1 MTWKKVPKNEEDT
14 VELLFPVPFYKSN
27 IEIKKSEL
35 DFIKKQKFTRNYNAF
50 IVEKNVLACE
60 EMKDMVGI
68 ITEKVKTFFYEIC
81 GMSDIVEPELVN
93 SWVNLHQ
100 KGDWAQTHNHYNS
113 IITGVLYLDV
123 NENSGD
129 FNVYRE
135 SHFFGPQL
143 YFEKR
148 EENRMN
154 AEKVSFRPKN
164 GDLYLFPAH
173 IKHDVSS
180 NNSDLKRLS
189 LAFNYMMRGIIKS
202 EYSEVKI

>member
-1 MTWKKVPKNEEDT
+1 MTWKKLPRDQDQVD
-14 VELLFPVPFYKSN
+14 LLFFTPFYKSN
-27 IEIKKSEL
+27 LKIKESEFE
-35 DFIKKQKFTRNYNAF
+35 FIKQQKFVRNHNAF
-50 IVEKNVLACE
+50 ILEKNILACE
-60 EMKDMVGI
+60 EMNDLADT
-68 ITEKVKTFFYEIC
+68 ITEKVKIFFYEIC

-100 KGDWAQTHNHYNS
+100 KGDWAQVHNHYNS

-135 SHFFGPQL
+135 SHLFGPQL

-148 EENRMN
+148 EDNRMN
-154 AEKVSFRPKN
+154 AEKISFRPKN
-164 GDLYLFPAH
+164 GDLYLFPAN

>member
-1 MTWKKVPKNEEDT
+1 MTWKKLPRDQDQVD
-14 VELLFPVPFYKSN
+14 LLFFTPFYKSN
-27 IEIKKSEL
+27 LKIKESEFE
-35 DFIKKQKFTRNYNAF
+35 FIKQQKFVRNHNAF
-50 IVEKNVLACE
+50 ILEKNILACE
-60 EMKDMVGI
+60 EMKDLADT
-68 ITEKVKTFFYEIC
+68 ITEKVKIFFYEIC

-100 KGDWAQTHNHYNS
+100 KGDWAQVHNHYNS

-135 SHFFGPQL
+135 SHLFGPQL

-148 EENRMN
+148 EDNRMN
-154 AEKVSFRPKN
+154 AEKISFRPKN
-164 GDLYLFPAH
+164 GDLYLFPAN

>member
-1 MTWKKVPKNEEDT
+1 MTWKKLPREQDQVD
-14 VELLFPVPFYKSN
+14 LLFFTPFYKSN
-27 IEIKKSEL
+27 LKIKESEFE
-35 DFIKKQKFTRNYNAF
+35 FIKQQKFVRNHNAF
-50 IVEKNVLACE
+50 ILEKNILACE
-60 EMKDMVGI
+60 EMKDLADT
-68 ITEKVKTFFYEIC
+68 ITEKVKIFFYEIC

-100 KGDWAQTHNHYNS
+100 KGDWAQVHNHYNS

-123 NENSGD
+123 NENTGD

-135 SHFFGPQL
+135 SHLFGPQL

-148 EENRMN
+148 EDNRMN
-154 AEKVSFRPKN
+154 AEKISFRPKN
-164 GDLYLFPAH
+164 GDLYLFPAN
-173 IKHDVSS
+173 IKHDVSP